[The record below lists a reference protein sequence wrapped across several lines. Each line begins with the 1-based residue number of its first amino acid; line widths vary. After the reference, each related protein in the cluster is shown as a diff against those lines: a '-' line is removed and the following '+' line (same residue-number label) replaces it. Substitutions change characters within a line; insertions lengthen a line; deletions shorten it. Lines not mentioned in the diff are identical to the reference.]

1 MAESVG
7 ETVAAESQRSP
18 AGLMFFD
25 SHHHDRFPKFVTAT
39 TTIEDIRK
47 FVMFVT
53 ATTTIEDIRKFV
65 YDNFSICPH
74 KQDLTFFRKDSGL
87 AEENMTPLRPASGA
101 LEWQDND
108 LVRHLVSWKL
118 KDCFSFRC
126 SVASKMAVKKRRLN

>member
-1 MAESVG
+1 MAS
-7 ETVAAESQRSP
+7 SSPSP
-18 AGLMFFD
+18 AEAVESPGPVGFMFFEMGGARQD
-25 SHHHDRFPKFVTAT
+25 
-39 TTIEDIRK
+39 
-47 FVMFVT
+47 VMFVT

-108 LVRHLVSWKL
+108 LVGHLVSWKL

-126 SVASKMAVKKRRLN
+126 CVASKMAVKKRRLK

>member
-18 AGLMFFD
+18 AGLMFFETD
-25 SHHHDRFPKFVTAT
+25 TIP
-39 TTIEDIRK
+39 IEDIRE

-118 KDCFSFRC
+118 KDSFSFRC

>member
-7 ETVAAESQRSP
+7 ETVAAESHRSP

-25 SHHHDRFPKFVTAT
+25 SHHHDRFPK
-39 TTIEDIRK
+39 
-47 FVMFVT
+47 FVT

-118 KDCFSFRC
+118 KDSFSFRC

>member
-18 AGLMFFD
+18 AGLMFFERD
-25 SHHHDRFPKFVTAT
+25 FPKFVTAT
-39 TTIEDIRK
+39 ITIEDIRK

-118 KDCFSFRC
+118 KDSFSFRC